1 MRLPRKLY
9 FQMLGHGEKE
19 LPYEAC
25 GLLSGSKESIKTVWK
40 AINNQRKRNSFE
52 INEAQFTSI
61 LYDMEKKKEC
71 FIGIYHTHPTA
82 PPIPSSDDIRHAF
95 PDKVYFII
103 SYAKKKP
110 IIKCYKISNDNVLPI
125 RIILTD

>member
-1 MRLPRKLY
+1 MPRKLY

-25 GLLSGSKESIKTVWK
+25 GLLSGSKDSIKTVWK

-61 LYDMEKKKEC
+61 LAGIEEKEEC
-71 FIGIYHTHPTA
+71 FVGIYHSHPTA
-82 PPIPSSDDIRHAF
+82 PPVPSRDDICHAI
-95 PDKVYFII
+95 PEKAYIII

-110 IIKCYKISNDNVLPI
+110 ILKCYKINNGKVQPI
-125 RIILTD
+125 RVILTD